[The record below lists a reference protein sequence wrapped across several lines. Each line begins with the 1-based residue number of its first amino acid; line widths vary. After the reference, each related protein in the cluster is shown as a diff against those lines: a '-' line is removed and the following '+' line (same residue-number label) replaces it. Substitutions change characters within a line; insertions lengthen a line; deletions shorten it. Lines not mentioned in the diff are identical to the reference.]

1 MLSKETV
8 QQIFNQALDKY
19 ASNGMGSKMYDD
31 TLSGTIPVWDDV
43 DKYHYEQATCTIPG
57 DVIKDRLYGDFNSVA
72 DKYLAALQQSDDYK
86 DPLNPAMFNNTFDCF
101 DYCMDLCK
109 DIEDYFWD
117 SLYPDIQQTYF
128 EEHAELP

>member
-1 MLSKETV
+1 MYRVYLTTKVDPTKLK
-8 QQIFNQALDKY
+8 Q
-19 ASNGMGSKMYDD
+19 GSGIIV
-31 TLSGTIPVWDDV
+31 L
-43 DKYHYEQATCTIPG
+43 E
-57 DVIKDRLYGDFNSVA
+57 
-72 DKYLAALQQSDDYK
+72 SDDYK